1 MSKVTFKEVSEVFE
15 TVESINSRNEITEIL
30 SSFYKKLER
39 EEGQIL
45 SYMILGRVAPFFVK
59 SEFNYSEKSLL
70 SLLDNFTKAKGVDI
84 DIFEERNKLGDI
96 GNTVKLFSEKCNFQ
110 SKNKRIVEIY
120 DILWGLVTTQGIGS
134 VERKNTIV
142 LETLQSLSPLEAKYF
157 VRTICGEL
165 RLGLSVRSLLDVLS
179 FVSVGD
185 KALKPQLEHAYGVC
199 PDIGYI
205 FSKVAN
211 YNEKDVR
218 KNLSSIQ
225 VTPGVPILS
234 RLVQRV
240 GSFDELSERFP
251 GSVLLQPKFDGLRCQ
266 IHKWDK
272 TTLAMTQMDVV
283 WTKYKKED
291 TLTSPSLFENEKI
304 SDVSVK
310 LFTRNLEDVTEMFP
324 EIVDSARKV
333 KEGSFVLDSEV
344 VGWNYKTNKIM
355 SYQETMQRR
364 RKYSVQIK
372 STDIPVK
379 AFVFDLLYLN
389 SESLINIDT
398 EKRVEML
405 GKSSKNFKGDSIVL
419 AETKKVSEQNEIK
432 GYFKECVKNGLEG
445 IIIKQREGG
454 YKPGLRNYEWIK
466 IKKSIDKKLV
476 DTIDMVVVGYYSGSG
491 RRSSLGIGAILGAV
505 LNEKEGTFDAIC
517 KVGTGMSDD
526 ILKEMYL
533 RFQDIIVK
541 DKPKD
546 VRVSDLLLPDT
557 WVSPT
562 YVVAVDADEITKNI
576 SGMNKSIGGGLSLRF
591 PRLIDFGRDK
601 NPEDITTVQELIN
614 MYELQKKKR

>member
-1 MSKVTFKEVSEVFE
+1 MHKYIEVCNLFQKLEL
-15 TVESINSRNEITEIL
+15 TQSRNEMSQEL
-30 SSFYKKLER
+30 AKFLKECNK
-39 EEGQIL
+39 EEGQIV
-45 SYMILGRVAPFFVK
+45 SYMIQGRVAPMFVN
-59 SEFNYSEKSLL
+59 SEFNYSEKSLIKVVTNQYNVNAL
-70 SLLDNFTKAKGVDI
+70 QMRR
-84 DIFEERNKLGDI
+84 EYGDI
-96 GNTVKLFSEKCNFQ
+96 GDVIYEIL
-110 SKNKRIVEIY
+110 SKNDNKGGIY
-120 DILWGLVTTQGIGS
+120 DLSSIYQTLWNIVNTSGSGSILG
-134 VERKNTIV
+134 KNGIV
-142 LETLQSLSPLEAKYF
+142 LDCLKNLSPIEGKYF

-185 KALKPQLEHAYGVC
+185 KALKPYLEHAYGVC

-205 FSKVAN
+205 FSNVLN
-211 YNEKDVR
+211 YSEKDVR

-240 GSFDELSERFP
+240 GSFNELSERFT

-266 IHKWDK
+266 IHKWNNRD
-272 TTLAMTQMDVV
+272 LVAAQIDVV
-283 WTKYKKED
+283 WKKYKKED

-304 SDVSVK
+304 SDLSVK

-324 EIVDSARKV
+324 EIVDNTK
-333 KEGSFVLDSEV
+333 KIQEESFVLDSEV
-344 VGWNYKTNKIM
+344 VGWNYKTNKFM

-379 AFVFDLLYLN
+379 SFVFDLLYLN
-389 SESLINIDT
+389 GESLINIDT
-398 EKRVEML
+398 EKRIEML
-405 GKSSKNFKGDSIVL
+405 EKSAKNFKGDSIVL
-419 AETKKVSEQNEIK
+419 AETRKVSKQNEIK
-432 GYFKECVKNGLEG
+432 EYFKECIKNGLEG
-445 IIIKQREGG
+445 IIVKQREGG
-454 YKPGLRNYEWIK
+454 YKPGIRNYEWIK

-476 DTIDMVVVGYYSGSG
+476 DTVDMVVVGYYSGSG
-491 RRSSLGIGAILGAV
+491 RRSSLGVGAILGAV
-505 LNEKEGTFDAIC
+505 LNEKEGTFDTIC

-533 RFQDIIVK
+533 RFQDITVK
-541 DKPKD
+541 DRPKD
-546 VRVSDLLLPDT
+546 VRVPDFLLPDV
-557 WVSPT
+557 WVSPI
-562 YVVAVDADEITKNI
+562 YVITVDADEITKNI

-601 NPEDITTVQELIN
+601 SPEDITTVQELIN
-614 MYELQKKKR
+614 MYELQKKKK

>member
-1 MSKVTFKEVSEVFE
+1 MHRYIEVCNLFQKLEL
-15 TVESINSRNEITEIL
+15 TPSRNEMSKEL
-30 SSFYKKLER
+30 SEFLKECNG
-39 EEGQIL
+39 EEGQII
-45 SYMILGRVAPFFVK
+45 SYMIQGRVAPMFVN
-59 SEFNYSEKSLL
+59 SEFNYSEKSLINAVTNQYNVNA
-70 SLLDNFTKAKGVDI
+70 SQMRK
-84 DIFEERNKLGDI
+84 EYGDI
-96 GNTVKLFSEKCNFQ
+96 GDVIYEILNKNASKGGVYDLSSIFKIFWDIVNTSG
-110 SKNKRIVEIY
+110 S
-120 DILWGLVTTQGIGS
+120 GS
-134 VERKNTIV
+134 VLRKNSLV
-142 LETLQSLSPLEAKYF
+142 LDCLKNLSPIEAKYF

-185 KALKPQLEHAYGVC
+185 KALKPQLEHVYGVC

-272 TTLAMTQMDVV
+272 TALVMTQMDVV
-283 WTKYKKED
+283 WKKYKKED
-291 TLTSPSLFENEKI
+291 TLISPNLFENEKI

-324 EIVDSARKV
+324 EIVDSAKKI

-379 AFVFDLLYLN
+379 AFAFDLLYLN

-432 GYFKECVKNGLEG
+432 GYFNECVKNGLEG
-445 IIIKQREGG
+445 IIVKQMEGG
-454 YKPGLRNYEWIK
+454 YRPGLRNYEWIK

-505 LNEKEGTFDAIC
+505 LNEEEGTFDAIC

-526 ILKEMYL
+526 ILKEMFL
-533 RFQDIIVK
+533 GFQDIIVK
-541 DKPKD
+541 GKPKN
-546 VRVSDLLLPDT
+546 VRVLDLLLPDI

-562 YVVAVDADEITKNI
+562 YVVTVDADEITRNI
-576 SGMNKSIGGGLSLRF
+576 SGINNSIGGGLSLRF
-591 PRLIDFGRDK
+591 PRLTDFGRDK
-601 NPEDITTVQELIN
+601 SPEDITTVQELIN